1 MLIIFD
7 PVFSEGT
14 NILSNSLHL
23 CEVGADVVIPQIDGN
38 ILHLPLFGLVIDDQL
53 GIHNLKQH
61 HEEGQYTRDLSPRA
75 VISVYELALFGMKGV
90 LACPVDMILQ
100 DEMEGST
107 NMLAVDLVSIQEA
120 EVSVLVCVDGVNLHV
135 GGLGEGGRF
144 IAHRSY

>member
-1 MLIIFD
+1 MERI
-7 PVFSEGT
+7 
-14 NILSNSLHL
+14 NIVSHILHL
-23 CEVGADVVIPQIDGN
+23 YEVGADIVLSRLDGQ
-38 ILHLPLFGLVIDDQL
+38 ILHLPLFGSAINDQL

-61 HEEGQYTRDLSPRA
+61 HEEGQYTRDLPPRG

-107 NMLAVDLVSIQEA
+107 NMLEADLVSIQEA

-144 IAHRSY
+144 IAHKPY